1 MKIGILTFHHAAN
14 YGAVWQT
21 LAFNNYL
28 RSLHLSPEVIDYQPK
43 EAVRAYR
50 RFTWRSRH
58 APWHLLKS
66 IRLSRTLSSRATL
79 SSRRYSRPTQLQSL
93 KNCYQAAIVGSD
105 EVWNIEGLRG
115 WQPAYF
121 LDFLPDPCLR
131 ISYAASTGHP
141 IPSSPHDLAISRLL
155 SQFHSISV
163 RDQPTSDF
171 VSRLTAKSPKIVVDP
186 TLLAGCQPQASNP
199 SGQVAVYGGL
209 PQTAKAWLR
218 NLPTRQRPPF
228 ISLGFSNRIGGRN
241 DLSPG
246 LPEWIS
252 TIANARCV
260 ITTTFHGL
268 MAAIVHRRPFW
279 VLPRQDGATKV
290 REFLTTHRLEFRLL
304 DPGNLPDTIDWDTP
318 PDYDQ
323 LWHQLE
329 REISASREFLQT
341 SLSLS

>member
-21 LAFNNYL
+21 IALNNYL
-28 RSLHLSPEVIDYQPK
+28 RSLHLKPEVIDYQP
-43 EAVRAYR
+43 EQAIRAYR
-50 RFTWRSRH
+50 RFIWRSRH

-66 IRLSRTLSSRATL
+66 IRLSRNLTFNATL
-79 SSRRYSRPTQLQSL
+79 SPSKFTLPCQLGSL
-93 KNCYQAAIVGSD
+93 ADRYQAAIVGSD
-105 EVWNIEGLRG
+105 EVWNVEGLRG

-121 LDFLPDPCLR
+121 LDFLPDSCRKL
-131 ISYAASTGHP
+131 SYAASTGHP

-155 SQFHSISV
+155 SRFHSISV
-163 RDQPTSDF
+163 RDQTTSDF
-171 VSRLTAKSPKIVVDP
+171 VSRLTKKSPTIVIDP

-199 SGQVAVYGGL
+199 SSHVAVYGGL

-228 ISLGFSNRIGGRN
+228 ISLGFSNRIDGRN
-241 DLSPG
+241 HLSPG

-252 TIANARCV
+252 TIAKARCV

-268 MAAIVHRRPFW
+268 MAAVVHRRPFW

-290 REFLTTHRLEFRLL
+290 REFLTTHRLESRLL
-304 DPGNLPDTIDWDTP
+304 DPSNLPDTIDWDTP
-318 PDYDQ
+318 PDFDQ

-329 REISASREFLQT
+329 SEIAASREFLQT
-341 SLSLS
+341 SLSFS